1 MSLPG
6 NCRCE
11 PEEIFELADRA
22 LTPEK
27 ERMVLSHLDQCPECY
42 ELYKRE
48 TQLSSCLESLNFSEP
63 CSVRAKVAMALPTR
77 PLKARLLWALLA
89 VAMLSAAL
97 FALIV
102 SGANPVVF
110 VVDAMM
116 VFWGSASV
124 LTDVLDTVFAVAGGT
139 LVVVLAVGALLDLL
153 LAAVLVSVNRRR
165 TRQTRQV

>member
-6 NCRCE
+6 NCGCE

-27 ERMVLSHLDQCPECY
+27 ERLVRSHLDQCPECY
-42 ELYKRE
+42 ELYERE
-48 TQLSSCLESLNFSEP
+48 TQLSSCLESLSFSEP
-63 CSVRAKVAMALPTR
+63 CSVRARVAMALPTR

-89 VAMLSAAL
+89 VAMLSTAL
-97 FALIV
+97 FALIA

-110 VVDAMM
+110 VVDAMAI
-116 VFWGSASV
+116 FWGSASV
-124 LTDVLDTVFAVAGGT
+124 LTDVLDTVLAVAGGT
-139 LVVVLAVGALLDLL
+139 LVAVLAVGAFLDLL
-153 LAAVLVSVNRRR
+153 LAAVFVSVNRRR